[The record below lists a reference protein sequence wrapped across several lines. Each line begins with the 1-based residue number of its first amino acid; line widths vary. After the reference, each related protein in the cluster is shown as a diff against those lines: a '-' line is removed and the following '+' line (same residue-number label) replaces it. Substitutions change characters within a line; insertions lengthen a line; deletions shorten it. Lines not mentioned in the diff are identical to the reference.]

1 MATFTI
7 IAEGASLTAKA
18 FSSHPFL
25 GFMTNSALVALIVMG
40 SILFLA
46 RRATRR
52 MELIP
57 SQGQNMFEAVVE
69 SLYDTFEG
77 IVGKHMAPK
86 TFSLLASLFLYI
98 LVCNWFGLIPGVGT
112 IGWGEAAHGHLP
124 WNIEHMDVPWFRPTM
139 ADLNTT
145 LGLAIVFMIFWL
157 YWSLRENGLV
167 GFLAHIF
174 GMKGGFKGFMVL
186 IMAPIFFF
194 VGIIEVVSILFRPVS
209 LSMRLFGN
217 VLAGETLLVTMM
229 TMGKLFGFPE
239 WLSFILSIT
248 LPIPFYFLELM
259 VGLVQALVFTLLCAV
274 YIQLSTTHDDEH

>member
-1 MATFTI
+1 MLNFII
-7 IAEGASLTAKA
+7 IAEDVSLTAKA
-18 FSSHPFL
+18 FSDHPLTMFI
-25 GFMTNSALVALIVMG
+25 TNSVLVALIVTVT
-40 SILFLA
+40 ILCLA

-57 SQGQNMFEAVVE
+57 GQGQNVFEAIVE

-98 LVCNWFGLIPGVGT
+98 LVCNWFGLIPGVGS
-112 IGWGEAAHGHLP
+112 IGWGAPEHAIFP
-124 WNIEHMDVPWFRPTM
+124 QNIEHMAVPIFRPTM

-145 LGLAIVFMIFWL
+145 LGLALVFMIFWL
-157 YWSLRENGLV
+157 YWSLKENGLG

-194 VGIIEVVSILFRPVS
+194 VGMIEVVSILFRPVS

-217 VLAGETLLVTMM
+217 ILAGETLLGTMM
-229 TMGKLFGFPE
+229 EMGKIFHFPE
-239 WLSFILSIT
+239 WVTFIISIT

-274 YIQLSTTHDDEH
+274 YIQLSTTHDEEH